1 MEKNNYKIA
10 YLTSVDP
17 LDKKALSGTIYTI
30 LKVLEKEVGTVD
42 VLGPVKIDN
51 AFTRI
56 LRRINY
62 KLTRR
67 YNFNHSIFYGIKYAW
82 VFGKKL
88 KGKEYD
94 FIFAQRSSTEICK
107 LKTDI
112 PIIYYTDTTFK
123 LFYNYYEWFSNF
135 MKISEI
141 EGNKVEQMAI
151 DNSAIVVCTSQWAA
165 DSVINAYHANPEKV
179 FIVPFGPNV
188 EILPTREMLNYEKER
203 EICKI
208 LFIGVEWERKGGAIA
223 FETLQEMKK
232 KGIKTRLTI
241 VGCRPPAEFQ
251 DEDMVVIPFLN
262 KKEKAQSDLFNQL
275 LYENHFFILP
285 TRGECFGVVFC
296 EASAFALPSITTDT
310 GGIGSAV
317 ENGKNGYRLPLEAHG
332 DKYAEVISDIFLNF
346 ENKYLPL
353 AKATRDFYDVRLS
366 WESWANSLNEIL
378 KNNKHLITKDNNN
391 MP

>member
-1 MEKNNYKIA
+1 MEKNNYNIA

-17 LDKKALSGTIYTI
+17 LDKKVLSGTIYTI
-30 LKVLEKEVGTVD
+30 LKVLEKDVGSVD
-42 VLGPVKIDN
+42 VLGPAKIDN

-56 LRRINY
+56 LKRINY

-82 VFGKKL
+82 VFEKKL
-88 KGKEYD
+88 KGKHYD
-94 FIFAQRSSTEICK
+94 FIFAQRSSTEICR

-135 MKISEI
+135 MKISQI
-141 EGNKVEQMAI
+141 EGNMVEQLAI
-151 DNSAIVVCTSQWAA
+151 DKSAIVICTSQWAA
-165 DSVINAYHANPEKV
+165 DSVINDYHANPEKV

-188 EILPTREMLNYEKER
+188 DILPTREMINYNKGR
-203 EICKI
+203 DVCKI

-241 VGCRPPAEFQ
+241 VGCRPPDEFQ

-262 KKEKAQSDLFNQL
+262 KNEKSQSDLFNQL

-296 EASAFALPSITTDT
+296 EASAFAIPSITTNT

-317 ENGKNGYRLPLEAHG
+317 ENGKNGFRLPVEARG
-332 DKYAEVISDIFLNF
+332 DQYAEMISEIFTDYD
-346 ENKYLPL
+346 NKYLPL
-353 AKATRDFYDVRLS
+353 AKSTRDFYDLRLS
-366 WESWANSLNEIL
+366 WKSWAKSLNAIL
-378 KNNKHLITKDNNN
+378 ENHKHLITKNNN
-391 MP
+391 

>member
-1 MEKNNYKIA
+1 
-10 YLTSVDP
+10 
-17 LDKKALSGTIYTI
+17 
-30 LKVLEKEVGTVD
+30 
-42 VLGPVKIDN
+42 
-51 AFTRI
+51 
-56 LRRINY
+56 
-62 KLTRR
+62 
-67 YNFNHSIFYGIKYAW
+67 
-82 VFGKKL
+82 
-88 KGKEYD
+88 
-94 FIFAQRSSTEICK
+94 
-107 LKTDI
+107 
-112 PIIYYTDTTFK
+112 
-123 LFYNYYEWFSNF
+123 
-135 MKISEI
+135 
-141 EGNKVEQMAI
+141 
-151 DNSAIVVCTSQWAA
+151 
-165 DSVINAYHANPEKV
+165 
-179 FIVPFGPNV
+179 
-188 EILPTREMLNYEKER
+188 
-203 EICKI
+203 
-208 LFIGVEWERKGGAIA
+208 
-223 FETLQEMKK
+223 
-232 KGIKTRLTI
+232 
-241 VGCRPPAEFQ
+241 
-251 DEDMVVIPFLN
+251 MVVIPFLN